1 MSLTIDS
8 PDTHKLLRELIA
20 TTGESESDA
29 VTRALRERLLRER
42 EKRVRPQFL
51 AERLLRIGR
60 ECAAL
65 PVLDDRSAEEI
76 LGYNDNG
83 IPA

>member
-8 PDTHKLLRELIA
+8 PDTNKLLRELIA

-29 VTRALRERLLRER
+29 VTRALRERLLREQ
-42 EKRVRPQFL
+42 EKRVQPRSL
-51 AERLLRIGR
+51 ADRLLRIGR

-76 LGYNDNG
+76 LGYNNNG
-83 IPA
+83 MPT

>member
-1 MSLTIDS
+1 MGVTIDR
-8 PDTHKLLRELIA
+8 PEVDRLLRELVA

-29 VTRALRERLLRER
+29 VTRALRERLKRER
-42 EKRVRPQFL
+42 KKRVRPRTL
-51 AERLLRIGR
+51 ADKLLRIGR

-76 LGYNDNG
+76 LDYNDNG
-83 IPA
+83 MPV